1 MLNKKDLKELVLVTR
16 QHIQLREA
24 VIEKDYYVT
33 RGFCRKKLTK
43 IKASPYWA
51 QLCC

>member
-1 MLNKKDLKELVLVTR
+1 MLSKKDLKELILVTR

-33 RGFCRKKLTK
+33 RAIHLITDIENEWFRLVF
-43 IKASPYWA
+43 WA
-51 QLCC
+51 L